1 MKTAQVFG
9 RRHSDL
15 SEIVAFNESATVTIP
30 AAGLKYAGA
39 GSEAGQYNIE
49 RIGLNKGNAMLE
61 AKHLTKIYPRGSEEI
76 CAVRDVSLRINRGEF
91 VSFSGPSGSGKTT
104 LVHLL
109 GCLDNPTS
117 GELLLDGWS
126 IFSENRRSLPER
138 RLTGIR
144 RDFFGYIFQNFY
156 LIPTLTV
163 IENVMLPLT
172 FYRRAGVDND
182 VMKLLTLLGLD
193 HRKDHLPGRI
203 SGGEMQRVAI
213 ARSLVN
219 SPKILLADEPTGN
232 LDSKRSGEIV
242 EILKNLSRDEG
253 LTVIMVSHN
262 PELACKADRR
272 FEMRDGGI
280 SERV

>member
-1 MKTAQVFG
+1 MNRNGV
-9 RRHSDL
+9 S
-15 SEIVAFNESATVTIP
+15 
-30 AAGLKYAGA
+30 
-39 GSEAGQYNIE
+39 
-49 RIGLNKGNAMLE
+49 LE
-61 AKHLTKIYPRGSEEI
+61 AINLTKVYRRGSEEI
-76 CAVRDVSLRINRGEF
+76 TAVRDASLRINKGEF
-91 VSFSGPSGSGKTT
+91 VSFIGPSGSGKTT

-117 GELLLDGWS
+117 GKLTLGNRPV
-126 IFSENRRSLPER
+126 FSGNGSQLTER

-144 RDFFGYIFQNFY
+144 REVFGYIFQNFY

-172 FYRRAGVDND
+172 FYRKQGAEND
-182 VMKLLTLLGLD
+182 VPGLLKLLGIE
-193 HRKDHLPGRI
+193 HRKDHLPGTI

-219 SPKILLADEPTGN
+219 SPEILLADEPTGN
-232 LDSKRSGEIV
+232 LDSKRSTEIV
-242 EILKNLSRDEG
+242 GILKELSRNTG

-262 PELACKADRR
+262 LELASQADRQ

-280 SERV
+280 TEMSRFAIERFESTEVKL